1 MCIKKENYR
10 INLILVIATKVFLQ
24 TGKSKFKIH
33 ANVIFIIK
41 YQNAQ
46 AHVKYA
52 LLPKINAKNVLPTR
66 IEK

>member
-41 YQNAQ
+41 Y
-46 AHVKYA
+46 
-52 LLPKINAKNVLPTR
+52 
-66 IEK
+66 